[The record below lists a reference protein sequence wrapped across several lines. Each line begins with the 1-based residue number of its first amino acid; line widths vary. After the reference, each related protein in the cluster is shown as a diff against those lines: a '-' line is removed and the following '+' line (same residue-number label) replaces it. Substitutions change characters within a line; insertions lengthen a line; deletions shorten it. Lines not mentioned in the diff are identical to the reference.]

1 MIYDIIHVVFKLN
14 NFSYKGGNIMTEK
27 QYERANKCLYPMFLI
42 FYALLA
48 LISVGIL
55 TSQKVVLAGMVQLT
69 GSVICIIISTIVY
82 RKKKETKE
90 CATVLLV
97 SGVTLYLFIMLINNS
112 NSAFVYALPFICFS
126 IVYLNE
132 KYIIWGGI
140 INIVGNVMHGIK
152 LGFVGK
158 LDPEIL
164 VTSLVVTLM
173 ISFGSYKVCQ
183 LLSKFMEENMQAQMK
198 SVDTMLSVADQL
210 IVQFDTANE
219 ELRGA
224 KDSIETSKLTMNEIA
239 ESTTSTAEAIQ
250 EQALMC
256 SEITQNTSIAK
267 DKAQFMID
275 SSDKT
280 LENVLEGVK
289 VIVGLKEQANN
300 VEAASNDAAEYS
312 KELSRRVDEVKG
324 IISTILSISGQTN
337 LLALNASIEAAR
349 AGEAGRGF
357 AVVAEEIRKLSEQT
371 KEATIQITDI
381 INDLN
386 VEANQTVES
395 MEKSVVSIKEQ
406 TNLINTAQD
415 KFEAINEE
423 INSLTGIISDIEG
436 VIKGII
442 DSTDTITE
450 HISHLSAT
458 SEEIA
463 ASSTEGVRI
472 SDESNQK
479 MLDAFKVINSTY
491 ELANK
496 LKQFKSIIEENV

>member
-1 MIYDIIHVVFKLN
+1 MVLFMLCFSSI
-14 NFSYKGGNIMTEK
+14 NFSYKGGNVMTEK
-27 QYERANKCLYPMFLI
+27 QYERANQCLYPMFMI
-42 FYALLA
+42 FYALLT
-48 LISVGIL
+48 LISVGII
-55 TSQKVVLAGMVQLT
+55 TSQKLALSGMIQLT
-69 GSVICIIISTIVY
+69 GSVLCIIISTIVY
-82 RKKKETKE
+82 RKKKGTKE
-90 CATVLLV
+90 CATVLLA
-97 SGVTLYLFIMLINNS
+97 SGAALFLLIMVFNNS
-112 NSAFVYALPFICFS
+112 NSVFIYALPFLCFS

-132 KYIIWGGI
+132 RYIIWGGI
-140 INIVGNVMHGIK
+140 VSVVGNVIHGIK
-152 LGFVGK
+152 LGIVGK
-158 LDPEIL
+158 LNPEIL
-164 VTSLVVTLM
+164 VTSLVVTLL
-173 ISFGSYKVCQ
+173 IFFGAYKVCQ
-183 LLSKFMEENMQAQMK
+183 LLSKFIDENIQVQMQ
-198 SVDTMLSVADQL
+198 SVDIMLSVADQL
-210 IVQFDTANE
+210 ISQFDTANE
-219 ELRGA
+219 VLYGA
-224 KDSIETSKLTMNEIA
+224 KESIETSKLTMNEIA
-239 ESTTSTAEAIQ
+239 DSTSSTAEAIQ

-267 DKAQFMID
+267 DKAQYMID

-280 LENVLEGVK
+280 LENVVEGVK
-289 VIVGLKEQANN
+289 VIAGLKEQANN

-371 KEATIQITDI
+371 QEASIQITDI

-386 VEANQTVES
+386 TEANRTVES

-423 INSLTGIISDIEG
+423 ISSLTNIINDIEE

-450 HISHLSAT
+450 HITHLSAT

-463 ASSTEGVRI
+463 ASSMEGVRI
-472 SDESNQK
+472 SDESSQN
-479 MLDAFKVINSTY
+479 MLDVFDVIKSTY

-496 LKQFKSIIEENV
+496 LKQFKDTIEENVQ